1 MLRATFIAM
10 SLVVIAASRVSTPA
24 PQSTV
29 NLAIEFEKTRFLQNE
44 RIFLWM
50 VTTRAPGDERPIPA
64 SLLGTGRIIYTRPD
78 GTTLVDP
85 VSASPDGM
93 GIHAP
98 GDMGSRGGWTLRDDP
113 PQLGRWSVVYEFAG
127 RRSAPAT
134 FTIEA
139 PEIFKHISAFVEFST
154 PRVYGA
160 EAKATL
166 VVLNGSPEV
175 LRFVELGENHSMVW
189 GRLHGGGIDSSFFV
203 PPDVLETAN
212 GNKRLPMS
220 VDRLDWDSLKRFP
233 NVTVAPG
240 ETWRLSIPLSPWL
253 GRQFGR
259 TGGELSF
266 STEVQMLVGAP
277 DGEWRGFSP
286 VRLIASGATK
296 VE

>member
-1 MLRATFIAM
+1 MLRATLIAM

-29 NLAIEFEKTRFLQNE
+29 NLAIELEKTRFLQNE
-44 RIFLWM
+44 RIFLWI
-50 VTTRAPGDERPIPA
+50 VTTRAPGDERLIPA
-64 SLLGTGRIIYTRPD
+64 SLLGTGRPAT
-78 GTTLVDP
+78 
-85 VSASPDGM
+85 
-93 GIHAP
+93 
-98 GDMGSRGGWTLRDDP
+98 
-113 PQLGRWSVVYEFAG
+113 
-127 RRSAPAT
+127 AT

-139 PEIFKHISAFVEFST
+139 PEI
-154 PRVYGA
+154 
-160 EAKATL
+160 L
-166 VVLNGSPEV
+166 
-175 LRFVELGENHSMVW
+175 NHSMVW
-189 GRLHGGGIDSSFFV
+189 GRLHGGGIDSSFFI

-212 GNKRLPMS
+212 GNKRLPMR

-233 NVTVAPG
+233 HVTVAPG
-240 ETWRLSIPLSPWL
+240 ATWRLSIPLSPWL

-266 STEVQMLVGAP
+266 STEMQMLVGAP